1 MVFHPF
7 FPAIDLSQLLCG
19 TVILISATV
28 AIKKIHGGSKNQFAY
43 VLMSLAALLGIA
55 YEG

>member
-7 FPAIDLSQLLCG
+7 FPVVDLSQVICG
-19 TVILISATV
+19 TVIIISASV
-28 AIKKIHGGSKNQFAY
+28 AIKKIYDGSKNQFAY
-43 VLMSLAALLGIA
+43 VLISLAALLGIA

>member
-1 MVFHPF
+1 MVIHPF
-7 FPAIDLSQLLCG
+7 FPAIYLSKLICG
-19 TVILISATV
+19 TVIIISATV
-28 AIKKIHGGSKNQFAY
+28 AIKKIHGGSKNKFAY

>member
-1 MVFHPF
+1 MVYHPF

-19 TVILISATV
+19 TVIIISATV
-28 AIKKIHGGSKNQFAY
+28 AIKMIHGGSKNQFAY
-43 VLMSLAALLGIA
+43 VLMSLSALLGIA